1 MSSTESANEEL
12 KAPMQSNDMKMM
24 AVAKETSMRMSEM
37 MNDESMPKEPETQ
50 TGTETTASD
59 KMDSTEKD
67 WWKHMILYQIYPRSF
82 MDSNGDGVGDLQGI
96 IMKLPYLAETGI
108 QAVWLS
114 PIFKS
119 PMVDFGYDISDFKE
133 IHSEYGTMKDMEML
147 ITESERLGI
156 KIIMDFVPNHTS
168 NESVWF
174 EKSVNKEDGY
184 EDYYIWA
191 DAKLDKKGMRMPP
204 NNWQSVFYGS
214 AWTWNEKR
222 SQYYLHQFTAAQ
234 PDLNFRNPK
243 VVEAM
248 DEILHFWLEKGV
260 NGFRVDA
267 VNHLFEDAKLRDEP
281 LTGKTDDMNSYEYT
295 KHIYTKDMPE
305 VLDMLQ
311 HWRKLMDDYTAKK
324 GGPTRILMTEAYAD
338 LKTLMDYYE
347 TKDGKRGANFPF
359 NFNFITDLDENS
371 DARDYVFNIQ
381 KWLTYMPREHTAN
394 WVMGNHDNMRMATRF
409 GPKRV
414 DAMHMLMMTLPGV
427 AVTYNG
433 EEIGMQ
439 DYRDISWED
448 TVDPPARNVGREK
461 YKQVSRDPER
471 TPYQWNTQK
480 NAGFSTAEK
489 TWLPVHPNYKNL
501 NLKQQKSEKSHY
513 SVYKSLIELRKM
525 PALVK
530 GRFHAEV
537 LDREVFAFEREL
549 KDDNSI
555 ITVINIGPRAR
566 AVNLTEVFDLKYQ
579 QKLTVMV
586 AGSKSTHETGI
597 QLSHNAT
604 FQLNPYEGIV
614 FDITTPA
621 AMGRDNTAI
630 AYRRTVVRLLI
641 KSVSIILVALL
652 VRQTS
657 TKKWTQ
663 LRCWNRSD
671 RRNNERRFRG

>member
-1 MSSTESANEEL
+1 MFSNCLGLKALLLFFTFCLFLQRAQMSADAAITATPMPNTESANEQL
-12 KAPMQSNDMKMM
+12 KEPTQANEMKMT
-24 AVAKETSMRMSEM
+24 ATAKETSTETSEIL
-37 MNDESMPKEPETQ
+37 NDDSMPTETKTK
-50 TGTETTASD
+50 TGTATTASD
-59 KMDSTEKD
+59 RTATDRTASDEKD

-96 IMKLPYLAETGI
+96 MMKLPYLAETGI

-119 PMVDFGYDISDFKE
+119 PMVDFGYDISDFKD

-147 ITESERLGI
+147 ITESKRLGI

-168 NESVWF
+168 NQSIWF
-174 EKSVNKEDGY
+174 EKSINKEDGF
-184 EDYYIWA
+184 EDFYIWA
-191 DAKLDKKGMRMPP
+191 DAKVDNKGNKMPP

-214 AWTWNEKR
+214 AWTFNEKR
-222 SQYYLHQFTAAQ
+222 NQYYLHQFTPAQ

-248 DEILHFWLEKGV
+248 DEVLRFWLDKGI

-267 VNHLFEDAKLRDEP
+267 VNHLFEDVKLRDEP
-281 LTGKTDDMNSYEYT
+281 LSGKTDDMNSYEYT

-311 HWRKLMDDYTAKK
+311 HWRKLMDDYTAKN
-324 GGPTRILMTEAYAD
+324 GGPARILMTEAYAD

-347 TKDGKRGANFPF
+347 TKDGKRGAHFPF
-359 NFNFITDLDENS
+359 NFNFITDLDEHS

-461 YKQVSRDPER
+461 YKEVSRDPER

-480 NAGFSTAEK
+480 NAGRNKSGVNILNGNQLNSSDFH
-489 TWLPVHPNYKNL
+489 LYVNYKN
-501 NLKQQKSEKSHY
+501 
-513 SVYKSLIELRKM
+513 R
-525 PALVK
+525 
-530 GRFHAEV
+530 
-537 LDREVFAFEREL
+537 
-549 KDDNSI
+549 
-555 ITVINIGPRAR
+555 
-566 AVNLTEVFDLKYQ
+566 LT
-579 QKLTVMV
+579 
-586 AGSKSTHETGI
+586 
-597 QLSHNAT
+597 
-604 FQLNPYEGIV
+604 
-614 FDITTPA
+614 
-621 AMGRDNTAI
+621 
-630 AYRRTVVRLLI
+630 
-641 KSVSIILVALL
+641 
-652 VRQTS
+652 
-657 TKKWTQ
+657 
-663 LRCWNRSD
+663 
-671 RRNNERRFRG
+671 

>member
-1 MSSTESANEEL
+1 MFYNCLGLKALLLFFTFCLLLRHAQMSADAAITPTPILPSTESANEEL
-12 KAPMQSNDMKMM
+12 KTPMQANDMKMT
-24 AVAKETSMRMSEM
+24 AAAKETSASMSAM
-37 MNDESMPKEPETQ
+37 MNDESAAKKAKIMTD
-50 TGTETTASD
+50 TETTASE
-59 KMDSTEKD
+59 KMEHKEKD

-108 QAVWLS
+108 HAVWLS
-114 PIFKS
+114 PINKS
-119 PMVDFGYDISDFKE
+119 PMVDFGYDISDYKE
-133 IHSEYGTMKDMEML
+133 IHAEYGTMKDMEML
-147 ITESERLGI
+147 ITEAKRLGI

-168 NESVWF
+168 NESEWF

-191 DAKLDKKGMRMPP
+191 DAKLDKNGKKMPP

-222 SQYYLHQFTAAQ
+222 NQYYLHQFTPAQ

-248 DEILHFWLEKGV
+248 DEILHFWLDKGI

-281 LTGKTDDMNSYEYT
+281 LTGKTDDKLSYDYT

-311 HWRKLMDDYTAKK
+311 HWRKLLDDYTAKN
-324 GGPTRILMTEAYAD
+324 GGPARILMTEAYAD

-347 TKDGKRGANFPF
+347 TKDGKRGSHFPF

-461 YKQVSRDPER
+461 YKDVSRDPER

-525 PALVK
+525 PALCK

-537 LDREVFAFEREL
+537 LDRDVFAFEREL
-549 KDDNSI
+549 KEDNSI

-566 AVNLTEVFDLKYQ
+566 AVNLTEVFQLKYQ

-586 AGSKSTHETGI
+586 AGSKSTHETGKA
-597 QLSHNAT
+597 LPAEA
-604 FQLNPYEGIV
+604 LPLAPYEG
-614 FDITTPA
+614 
-621 AMGRDNTAI
+621 
-630 AYRRTVVRLLI
+630 
-641 KSVSIILVALL
+641 LVCML
-652 VRQTS
+652 
-657 TKKWTQ
+657 
-663 LRCWNRSD
+663 
-671 RRNNERRFRG
+671 E

>member
-1 MSSTESANEEL
+1 MFSNCLGLKALLLFFTFCLLLQRAQMSADAAITANPMPNTESASEQL
-12 KAPMQSNDMKMM
+12 KEPMQANEMKMT
-24 AVAKETSMRMSEM
+24 ATAKETSAGMSEM
-37 MNDESMPKEPETQ
+37 LNDESMPTETETK
-50 TGTETTASD
+50 TGTATTATTASD
-59 KMDSTEKD
+59 KTASDEKD

-96 IMKLPYLAETGI
+96 MMKLPYLAETGI

-119 PMVDFGYDISDFKE
+119 PMVDFGYDISDFKD

-147 ITESERLGI
+147 ITESKRLGI

-168 NESVWF
+168 NQSVWF
-174 EKSVNKEDGY
+174 EKSVNKEDGF
-184 EDYYIWA
+184 EDFYIWA
-191 DAKLDKKGMRMPP
+191 DAKLDKKGNRMPP
-204 NNWQSVFYGS
+204 NNWQSVFYGP

-222 SQYYLHQFTAAQ
+222 SQYYLHQFTPAQ

-248 DEILHFWLEKGV
+248 DDVLRFWLDKGI

-267 VNHLFEDAKLRDEP
+267 VNHLFEDVKLRDEP
-281 LTGKTDDMNSYEYT
+281 ISGKTDDMNSYEYT

-311 HWRKLMDDYTAKK
+311 HWRKLMDDYTAKN
-324 GGPTRILMTEAYAD
+324 GGPARILMTEAYAD

-359 NFNFITDLDENS
+359 NFNFITDLDEHS

-381 KWLTYMPREHTAN
+381 KWLTYMPRGNTAN

-513 SVYKSLIELRKM
+513 SVYKSLVELRKM
-525 PALVK
+525 PALCK

-537 LDREVFAFEREL
+537 LNRDVFAFEREL

-586 AGSKSTHETGI
+586 AGSKSTHETGKA
-597 QLSHNAT
+597 LAAEAVP
-604 FQLNPYEGIV
+604 LAPYEG
-614 FDITTPA
+614 
-621 AMGRDNTAI
+621 
-630 AYRRTVVRLLI
+630 
-641 KSVSIILVALL
+641 LVCML
-652 VRQTS
+652 
-657 TKKWTQ
+657 
-663 LRCWNRSD
+663 
-671 RRNNERRFRG
+671 E

>member
-1 MSSTESANEEL
+1 MFFATKSNLSVFVFVTMFSNCLGLKALLLFFTFCLLLHRAQMSADAAITANPMPNTESANEQL
-12 KAPMQSNDMKMM
+12 KTPMQANEMKMT
-24 AVAKETSMRMSEM
+24 ATAKETTAGMSEM
-37 MNDESMPKEPETQ
+37 LNDESMPTESETK
-50 TGTETTASD
+50 TGTATTASD
-59 KMDSTEKD
+59 KTASDEKD
-67 WWKHMILYQIYPRSF
+67 WWKHMTLYQIYPRSF

-96 IMKLPYLAETGI
+96 MMKLPYLAETGI
-108 QAVWLS
+108 QAIWLS

-119 PMVDFGYDISDFKE
+119 PMVDFGYDISDFKD

-147 ITESERLGI
+147 ITESKRLGI

-168 NESVWF
+168 NQSVWF
-174 EKSVNKEDGY
+174 EKSVNKEDGF
-184 EDYYIWA
+184 EDFYIWA
-191 DAKLDKKGMRMPP
+191 DAKMDKKGNKMPP
-204 NNWQSVFYGS
+204 NNWQSVFYGP
-214 AWTWNEKR
+214 AWTYNEKR
-222 SQYYLHQFTAAQ
+222 NQYYLHQFTSAQ

-248 DEILHFWLEKGV
+248 DDVLRFWLDKGI

-267 VNHLFEDAKLRDEP
+267 VNHLFEDVKLRDEP
-281 LTGKTDDMNSYEYT
+281 LSGKTDDMNSYEYT

-311 HWRKLMDDYTAKK
+311 HWRKLMDDYTAKN
-324 GGPTRILMTEAYAD
+324 GGPARILMTEAYAD

-359 NFNFITDLDENS
+359 NFNFITDLDEHS

-381 KWLTYMPREHTAN
+381 KWLTYMPRGHTAN

-439 DYRDISWED
+439 DYRDISWDD

-513 SVYKSLIELRKM
+513 SVYKSLVELRKM
-525 PALVK
+525 PALCK

-537 LDREVFAFEREL
+537 LNRDVFAFEREI
-549 KDDNSI
+549 KNDNSI

-586 AGSKSTHETGI
+586 AGSKSTHETGKA
-597 QLSHNAT
+597 LAAEAVP
-604 FQLNPYEGIV
+604 LAPYEG
-614 FDITTPA
+614 
-621 AMGRDNTAI
+621 
-630 AYRRTVVRLLI
+630 
-641 KSVSIILVALL
+641 LVCML
-652 VRQTS
+652 
-657 TKKWTQ
+657 
-663 LRCWNRSD
+663 
-671 RRNNERRFRG
+671 E